1 MSGSPPNPR
10 DPYLRLH
17 AVNVYVRNQERS
29 LRFYLDQLG
38 FDLAFD
44 GRLPSGDRWV
54 AVAPSDGGAVLSL
67 IAPAPTSKEYK
78 LIGRATQAYSSP
90 KTWPPSFESG
100 ASAECASGTRRASG
114 ASTTIRE

>member
-1 MSGSPPNPR
+1 MTGSRPDPR

-44 GRLPSGDRWV
+44 GRLQSGERWW
-54 AVAPSDGGAVLSL
+54 PCLH
-67 IAPAPTSKEYK
+67 PTEARY
-78 LIGRATQAYSSP
+78 LR
-90 KTWPPSFESG
+90 
-100 ASAECASGTRRASG
+100 
-114 ASTTIRE
+114 